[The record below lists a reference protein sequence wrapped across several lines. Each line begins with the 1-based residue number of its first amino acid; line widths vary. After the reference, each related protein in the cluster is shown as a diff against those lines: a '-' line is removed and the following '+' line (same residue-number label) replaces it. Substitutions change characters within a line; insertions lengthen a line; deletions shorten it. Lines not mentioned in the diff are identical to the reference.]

1 MKAVVPVAGVG
12 TNLRPHTFTQPKP
25 LIPVAGKPIVGF
37 IIDSLL
43 EAGIDDFIFVIGYLG
58 DKIRE
63 YVDANYPQI
72 KHEYIQQERRMG
84 LGHAVWMTRD
94 LISDSSEVV
103 ISLGD
108 TIVDVDL
115 NEFLRM
121 EYSALAI
128 KKVTDPRKFGV
139 VELGEDGF
147 VSRVVEKPSIPKSNL
162 AMVGLYKIKEVDLL
176 IETLSNQIESEQRT
190 HGEFQLTDAIQQMIV
205 QGSKFVPHQ
214 VNNWFDCGRK
224 EILLETNAMML
235 SRNPPAVPTLDP
247 ESNSVIIPPVVIGE
261 NCKICNSVIGPY
273 VSIGSDATID
283 SAVVD
288 NSIIGSYATIS
299 KIVLNNSV
307 VGQDATVTGM
317 QRQLN
322 IGDNTEIELG

>member
-1 MKAVVPVAGVG
+1 MKAIVPVAGAG

-25 LIPVAGKPIVGF
+25 LIPVAGKPIVAF

-58 DKIRE
+58 DKIRQ
-63 YVDANYPQI
+63 YVDENYPQI

-84 LGHAVWMTRD
+84 LGHAIWITRD
-94 LISDSSEVV
+94 LIKDSNEIV

-115 NEFLRM
+115 QEFLKIQH
-121 EYSALAI
+121 SCLAI
-128 KKVTDPRKFGV
+128 KKVNDPRKFGV
-139 VELGEDGF
+139 VEIGDNGF

-176 IETLSNQIESEQRT
+176 VKTLGQQIDSEMRT
-190 HGEFQLTDAIQQMIV
+190 HGEFQLTDALQAMISE
-205 QGSKFVPHQ
+205 GSKFVAHQ

-235 SRNPPAVPTLDP
+235 SRNPPEIPSLP
-247 ESNSVIIPPVVIGE
+247 NGSNSVIIPPVSLGE
-261 NCKICNSVIGPY
+261 NCNICNSVIGPN
-273 VSIGSDATID
+273 VSIGSDTTID
-283 SAVVD
+283 SAVVG
-288 NSIIGSYATIS
+288 NSIIGSYATIR

-307 VGQDATVTGM
+307 VGQDATVTGL

>member
-94 LISDSSEVV
+94 LIKDSNEVV

-115 NEFLRM
+115 NEFLRV
-121 EYSALAI
+121 EYSSLAI
-128 KKVTDPRKFGV
+128 K
-139 VELGEDGF
+139 
-147 VSRVVEKPSIPKSNL
+147 
-162 AMVGLYKIKEVDLL
+162 
-176 IETLSNQIESEQRT
+176 
-190 HGEFQLTDAIQQMIV
+190 
-205 QGSKFVPHQ
+205 
-214 VNNWFDCGRK
+214 
-224 EILLETNAMML
+224 
-235 SRNPPAVPTLDP
+235 
-247 ESNSVIIPPVVIGE
+247 
-261 NCKICNSVIGPY
+261 
-273 VSIGSDATID
+273 
-283 SAVVD
+283 
-288 NSIIGSYATIS
+288 
-299 KIVLNNSV
+299 
-307 VGQDATVTGM
+307 
-317 QRQLN
+317 
-322 IGDNTEIELG
+322 